1 MKTTELASLF
11 ERDLLKVRTEVLSYT
26 SDSDLWRLTPGIS
39 NSAGNLTLHICGN
52 LRHFIGH
59 VLGGSSYIRER
70 EKEFS
75 QKDLSREYLAAEIDT
90 TVTEVIPVLKALS
103 ADRLELEF
111 PKEISGMK
119 QTTGFALLHLFGH
132 LSYHLGQMN
141 YHRRMA
147 SGKG

>member
-39 NSAGNLTLHICGN
+39 NSAGN

-103 ADRLELEF
+103 ADRLDLEF